1 MKKQFLGYSTKSWL
15 KFLIAAFVY
24 GGFMGWFTDFTTTQ
38 ISISAAFFAGIYTIV
53 ENKFFSKSK

>member
-15 KFLIAAFVY
+15 IFLIAAFVY
-24 GGFMGWFTDFTTTQ
+24 GGFMVWFTDFTTTQ
-38 ISISAAFFAGIYTIV
+38 ISISAVFFAGIYTII

>member
-15 KFLIAAFVY
+15 IFLIVAFVY

-38 ISISAAFFAGIYTIV
+38 ISISAAFFAGIYTII
-53 ENKFFSKSK
+53 ESKFFSKSK